1 MNLIFV
7 GCEYAG
13 KSTIAAEV
21 MKWAERTLGGSSHFH
36 DHMSVP
42 SSELIAEAP
51 RIFVDPP
58 SPSFRNAPTIYD
70 RVSHLGGFL

>member
-21 MKWAERTLGGSSHFH
+21 LEWAKRTLGGSSHFH

-42 SSELIAEAP
+42 SSELIARGA

-58 SPSFRNAPTIYD
+58 SPSLRDAPTIYD
-70 RVSHLGGFL
+70 